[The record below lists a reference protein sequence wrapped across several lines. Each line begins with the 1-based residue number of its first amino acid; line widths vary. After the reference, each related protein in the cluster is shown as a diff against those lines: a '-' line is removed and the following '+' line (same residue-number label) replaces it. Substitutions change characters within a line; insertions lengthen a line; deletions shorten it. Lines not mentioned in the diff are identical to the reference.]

1 MTGKR
6 GILIAGLCLI
16 YVAIRVWRLT
26 DACLWFDEIFSIH
39 AAEHSWSSLF
49 GFVAQDLI
57 HPPLFYVLL
66 KAWAGIGGE
75 GVFWLRLFSV
85 VCSSASIYPFISLCR
100 ELKLK
105 TSAFLLALLFFA
117 VNGSLIKY
125 AQEVRMY
132 SLLLFLSLVSLWLF
146 SRFFFRGK
154 NIWILT
160 TVNVLLIHTHYFGWL
175 IVIGEVA
182 VIAILQRIKLRHVL
196 IMFGIDLAAF
206 VPWMI
211 TIIKA
216 ANAGSDVSQNI
227 GWIARPGLRSMFDLV
242 FDMVEPFYYQVSST
256 EPSTIIQITLPLV
269 VVIAAAKLIYLIE
282 WRKNDGH
289 ERFWLLGIIT
299 LVPMVI
305 AFAISWISPYSIWG
319 SRHLIVIFAPIL
331 MLAAVFLTEI
341 SNRIVRYGLL
351 TVAIFLIG
359 AGFVNYAK
367 AESAPQI
374 WCAWER
380 LATDIPTDSP
390 QTIYVFE
397 DLIAYHVW
405 FGTRNDPNISIVKV
419 DGNTEVA
426 EDKAYF
432 LPRGFDGVRRI
443 DLSEMSGDRF
453 WVAFRDVKWNEKH
466 YPMFRLAEQGYA
478 IRYRFNV
485 GGSGMT
491 AFLVEFE
498 KK

>member
-175 IVIGEVA
+175 IVIGEVV

-269 VVIAAAKLIYLIE
+269 VMIAAAKLIYLIE

-299 LVPMVI
+299 LVPMI
-305 AFAISWISPYSIWG
+305 LAFAISWISPYSIWG

>member
-269 VVIAAAKLIYLIE
+269 VMIAAAKLIYLIE

-299 LVPMVI
+299 LVPMI
-305 AFAISWISPYSIWG
+305 LAFAISWISPYSIWG

-351 TVAIFLIG
+351 TVAMFLIG

>member
-175 IVIGEVA
+175 IVIGEVV